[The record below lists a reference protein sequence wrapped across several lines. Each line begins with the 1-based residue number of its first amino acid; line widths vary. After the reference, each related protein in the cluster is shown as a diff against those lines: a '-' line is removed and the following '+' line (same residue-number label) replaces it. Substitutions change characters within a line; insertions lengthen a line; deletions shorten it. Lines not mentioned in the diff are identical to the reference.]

1 MQLIYSTKMWLKKSE
16 TPLAKKMM
24 FIINRIRFL
33 EVPTISIIHKSLYW
47 LHISISNSIKNIMR
61 IFYWTPM
68 FKSQLSKSGKRF
80 YLYSGMPLVLGGLK
94 ISIGDDVRMSG
105 ISTLCGRSSN
115 AGKAE
120 LIIGNNVD
128 IGWQNSINVGV
139 KVIIEDNVRL
149 AGKVLLSGFPGH
161 PLDAEKRAKG
171 LPEEDHQVGDIV
183 LKKDVWLATGVTV
196 MAGVTI
202 GEGTVVAAGSVVTH
216 DLPAGVIA
224 AGMPAK
230 VIKQIGEQS

>member
-1 MQLIYSTKMWLKKSE
+1 MQLLYSTKMWLKKSE

-24 FIINRIRFL
+24 SLINTIRFL
-33 EVPTISIIHKSLYW
+33 EVPTISIVHQTLYW
-47 LHISISNSIKNIMR
+47 LHISIEKFISNVMR
-61 IFYWTPM
+61 ICYWTPM

-80 YLYSGMPLVLGGLK
+80 YLYSGMPMVLGGVK
-94 ISIGDDVRMSG
+94 ISVGDDVRMSG

-115 AGKAE
+115 TGKAE

-128 IGWQNSINVGV
+128 IGWQNSINVGGRIV
-139 KVIIEDNVRL
+139 IEDNVRL
-149 AGKVLLSGFPGH
+149 AGKVMLSGFPGH
-161 PLDAEKRAKG
+161 PLNAEKRAKG

-183 LKKDVWLATGVTV
+183 LKKDVWLATGVIV